1 VQTFGSTAALATQTS
16 IAVSTL
22 SEATYTLQ
30 ASYSGDDLYAP
41 TCRNLPTGVDVA
53 LERRDAHDQPCC
65 HRREL
70 PSRHPGGSW
79 VSIFGWGLANIADLG
94 VNALAVGIANAS

>member
-1 VQTFGSTAALATQTS
+1 VLGTVKVQTFGSTAALGTQTS

-41 TCRNLPTGVDVA
+41 AFRNLPTGVDVA
-53 LERRDAHDQPCC
+53 LERRAPTINQVVTAASY
-65 HRREL
+65 L
-70 PSRHPGGSW
+70 P
-79 VSIFGWGLANIADLG
+79 
-94 VNALAVGIANAS
+94 GI